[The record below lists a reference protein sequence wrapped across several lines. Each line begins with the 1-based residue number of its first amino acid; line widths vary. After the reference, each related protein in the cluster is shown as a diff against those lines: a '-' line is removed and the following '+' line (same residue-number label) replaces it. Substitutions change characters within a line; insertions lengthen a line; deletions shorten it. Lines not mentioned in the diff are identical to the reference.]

1 MAGVAGFGPA
11 NLGVKV
17 PCLTTWRYP
26 YMVADP
32 GLEPEH
38 ISVPHSRRGVSA
50 HSTNRPFK
58 IRQALPD
65 GHVIMY
71 RFDMSQAMTAL
82 VHIVALDLQAAAE

>member
-1 MAGVAGFGPA
+1 M
-11 NLGVKV
+11 NTGVKV
-17 PCLTTWRYP
+17 LCLNHLAIPLYGGRFRTRTGTHN
-26 YMVADP
+26 A
-32 GLEPEH
+32 
-38 ISVPHSRRGVSA
+38 PHPKRGVSA

-71 RFDMSQAMTAL
+71 QFDMSQAMTAL